1 MIRDQRPRWRGVSIA
16 HSITNSQ
23 GDWERRRSY
32 SGRMEITWATDG
44 SPASSAA
51 LPWLKGPLNR
61 REHRITVV
69 TAVPA
74 PLVAE
79 GRPDPSMLLWN
90 LVSNYR
96 ERVSAAAADLVVHEV
111 EALGASRAAV
121 TSQILL
127 GSPPVALLNELNA
140 RPPDLLVMG
149 AHGHGGGL
157 HDFLVGSVT
166 RQVAMNAPCSTLVV
180 RAKRRPKVV
189 LLAYDGSPDAD
200 AAVDFIAAL
209 PPSGMSA
216 TVLSVAEP
224 PSVLYAAVDPSSTIE
239 SAQTQQRANART
251 LVNSAAR
258 RLRRAGW
265 AVTTRIRDGHRNEE
279 ILAVAADL
287 DADLLAMGARGV
299 HSPSFSG
306 RQASGL
312 AQEMLDHGPGAVLL
326 ARAASA
332 GGLG

>member
-1 MIRDQRPRWRGVSIA
+1 MDIL
-16 HSITNSQ
+16 
-23 GDWERRRSY
+23 
-32 SGRMEITWATDG
+32 WATDG

-51 LPWLKGPLNR
+51 LPFLKGPLNR
-61 REHRITVV
+61 RGNRITVV

-90 LVSNYR
+90 LVPNYR
-96 ERVSAAAADLVVHEV
+96 ERVSAAATDLVVHEV
-111 EALGASRAAV
+111 EALGPSRAEV

-149 AHGHGGGL
+149 AHGHGGVRE
-157 HDFLVGSVT
+157 FLVGSVT
-166 RQVAMNAPCSTLVV
+166 RQVAMNAPCSTLIV

-189 LLAYDGSPDAD
+189 LVAYDGSPDAD

-224 PSVLYAAVDPSSTIE
+224 PSVLYAAVDPSSTVE
-239 SAQTQQRANART
+239 SAQALQRANART
-251 LVNSAAR
+251 LVNAAAR
-258 RLRRAGW
+258 RL
-265 AVTTRIRDGHRNEE
+265 
-279 ILAVAADL
+279 
-287 DADLLAMGARGV
+287 
-299 HSPSFSG
+299 
-306 RQASGL
+306 
-312 AQEMLDHGPGAVLL
+312 
-326 ARAASA
+326 
-332 GGLG
+332 